1 MTGAMED
8 NGKAETKESAA
19 QERFRNLY
27 NILRMRICL
36 LDYPP
41 GTRLR
46 EEELAR
52 EFGVSRTPVRRVL
65 GRLEEQG
72 LVRSVQGVATI
83 VTDVE
88 IGELLQVYQ
97 LRMELA
103 ELVGTLS
110 PVLPDEETMATFQVL
125 GERARELTRRP
136 DARGFA
142 ELNMDCFHALMQLT
156 GNAPLREISERLY
169 YQTARIWLKSIPRMD
184 LAEEIR
190 IFSREM
196 DEIVGAIQIGDLE
209 AAAHIRRSHI
219 SMSHTRLRRQA
230 AYR

>member
-1 MTGAMED
+1 MD
-8 NGKAETKESAA
+8 NNDIFEPKESAA

-27 NILRMRICL
+27 NILRLRICL

-46 EEELAR
+46 EEDLAQ

-65 GRLEEQG
+65 ARLEEQG
-72 LVRSVQGVATI
+72 LVKSVQGVATI

-88 IGELLQVYQ
+88 LDELLQTYQ

-103 ELVGTLS
+103 ELVGKLS
-110 PVLPDEETMATFQVL
+110 PLQPDEETIAVFETL
-125 GERARELTRRP
+125 SIRGHELSRNP
-136 DARGFA
+136 DARAFA
-142 ELNMDCFHALMQLT
+142 ELNMDCFHALNRLT
-156 GNAPLREISERLY
+156 GNEPLREISERLY
-169 YQTARIWLKSIPRMD
+169 YQTARIWLKSIPRLD

-190 IFSREM
+190 IFAREI
-196 DEIVGAIQIGDLE
+196 DELLAAIEIGDLE

-219 SMSHTRLRRQA
+219 SMSHTRMRHLAGER
-230 AYR
+230 

>member
-1 MTGAMED
+1 MED

>member
-1 MTGAMED
+1 MDDSDIFEP
-8 NGKAETKESAA
+8 KESAA

-46 EEELAR
+46 EEDLAQ

-65 GRLEEQG
+65 ASLEEQG
-72 LVRSVQGVATI
+72 LVKSVQGVATI
-83 VTDVE
+83 VTDVDIE
-88 IGELLQVYQ
+88 ELLQVYQ

-103 ELVGTLS
+103 ELVGKLS
-110 PVLPDEETMATFQVL
+110 PVTPDDETMAVFEALSVRGHEL
-125 GERARELTRRP
+125 ARKP
-136 DARGFA
+136 DARAFA

-156 GNAPLREISERLY
+156 ANEPLREISERLY
-169 YQTARIWLKSIPRMD
+169 YQTARIWLKSIPRLD

-190 IFSREM
+190 IFAREI
-196 DEIVGAIQIGDLE
+196 DELLAAIEIGDLE

-219 SMSHTRLRRQA
+219 SMSYTRLRRQA
-230 AYR
+230 GEG